1 MTPREL
7 CDRAASLAAKATKG
21 PWINDGYDGR
31 GWYAVRAWPQKQMG
45 MAFRAAQVIRVS
57 DADLIAASRDLVP
70 QLAAALREACEWV
83 DDLTDD
89 DEPGVMC
96 HRCGAY
102 DTHRGDCPKTLARAF
117 LARDVEVESGV

>member
-1 MTPREL
+1 VAERRSFL
-7 CDRAASLAAKATKG
+7 CRDDTDFA
-21 PWINDGYDGR
+21 
-31 GWYAVRAWPQKQMG
+31 
-45 MAFRAAQVIRVS
+45 
-57 DADLIAASRDLVP
+57 AASRDLVP